1 MIRVPYKVCY
11 SQVNPSKRTE
21 ESMVGKDKL
30 ANHSTEADKD
40 NTLEKQERVC
50 FETKIIGGA
59 VVRVPV
65 RKVRNVD
72 ICELD
77 LAKTKMQSFLLQ

>member
-1 MIRVPYKVCY
+1 
-11 SQVNPSKRTE
+11 
-21 ESMVGKDKL
+21 MVGKDKL

-40 NTLEKQERVC
+40 NTLERQERVC

-72 ICELD
+72 ICKLD

>member
-1 MIRVPYKVCY
+1 MGLVLLFRVTEDPTTFVV

-21 ESMVGKDKL
+21 DTMIGKVKL

-40 NTLEKQERVC
+40 STLEKSGRVC

-59 VVRVPV
+59 VVKIPV
-65 RKVRNVD
+65 RKVRNVN
-72 ICELD
+72 I
-77 LAKTKMQSFLLQ
+77 

>member
-1 MIRVPYKVCY
+1 
-11 SQVNPSKRTE
+11 
-21 ESMVGKDKL
+21 MVGKDKL

-40 NTLEKQERVC
+40 NALEKPERVC

-72 ICELD
+72 IYKWD
-77 LAKTKMQSFLLQ
+77 LAKAKLQSFLLQ

>member
-1 MIRVPYKVCY
+1 MIRIPYKVFY

-21 ESMVGKDKL
+21 DSMVGKDKL

-40 NTLEKQERVC
+40 NALEKPERVC

-72 ICELD
+72 IY
-77 LAKTKMQSFLLQ
+77 K

>member
-77 LAKTKMQSFLLQ
+77 LAKTKMQSFFLQ

>member
-1 MIRVPYKVCY
+1 
-11 SQVNPSKRTE
+11 
-21 ESMVGKDKL
+21 MVGKDKL

-40 NTLEKQERVC
+40 NTLERQERVC

-72 ICELD
+72 ICKLD
-77 LAKTKMQSFLLQ
+77 LPKTKMQSFLLQ

>member
-1 MIRVPYKVCY
+1 M
-11 SQVNPSKRTE
+11 NPSKRTE
-21 ESMVGKDKL
+21 DSMVGKEKL

-40 NTLEKQERVC
+40 NTLEKSERVC

-65 RKVRNVD
+65 RKVRNID
-72 ICELD
+72 NYIN
-77 LAKTKMQSFLLQ
+77 